1 MPFYRSNYSSD
12 DSEVLDAVVIDRSP
26 EVRSRSSTRPRR
38 EGLTFGFKL
47 SDLFR
52 SKRTKIVRIIDETPV
67 HRSPPE
73 EIRRVRFSNDS
84 NSPPPTRRTPRSG
97 RMTEEG
103 EASGFTPLPPK
114 IRTSSSDD
122 LSDGGSF
129 IVENRAPKDKGKSSK
144 KSSPNSSKYT
154 SSHKR
159 KDSKLDR
166 PTEFI
171 EVPSSPRRSGR
182 ETDAERA
189 RRKQAEKEAERERE
203 FIEVPSSPRRSGRET
218 DAERARRKQAERE
231 AERERELRYQE
242 RKRREEV
249 EGLGRAFERA
259 YIDEHRE
266 AEAAKA
272 KADDL
277 AKQLERERRDK
288 RYLEREAEILKRE
301 KRVAE
306 DLERIRPVLRPV
318 DVFQDTRPVSSHDPG
333 ADAIRRA
340 QEDAQRRR
348 DDDSLYGQQR
358 VQRRDR
364 RGDRIIFDD
373 DAGRRGHRR
382 Q

>member
-1 MPFYRSNYSSD
+1 MPFYRSNYSSN

-67 HRSPPE
+67 RRSSPE
-73 EIRRVRFSNDS
+73 EIRRVRFPNDS
-84 NSPPPTRRTPRSG
+84 DSPPPTRRTPRSG

-122 LSDGGSF
+122 SSDGGSF
-129 IVENRAPKDKGKSSK
+129 IIEYRAPKTKGKSSK
-144 KSSPNSSKYT
+144 KSSQNSSKYT
-154 SSHKR
+154 FSHKR

-189 RRKQAEKEAERERE
+189 RRKQAERKAERE
-203 FIEVPSSPRRSGRET
+203 
-218 DAERARRKQAERE
+218 K
-231 AERERELRYQE
+231 ELRYQE

-348 DDDSLYGQQR
+348 YDDSLYGQQR

-373 DAGRRGHRR
+373 DALRRGNRR